1 MEQVIKTYLGIFLM
15 MLLSTV
21 GIGIV
26 AAEAQIC
33 QARNFKSDVV
43 VELENS
49 NYNREVINACIKQAD
64 ELGYQLQ
71 VNLYED
77 SGAVTVCENGNVPPV
92 EKEVTMAEVI
102 LHYAYRMGPFHSKT
116 EHSIRGFGSR
126 FMRKIMEDYGQAI
139 IYAVLGSGC
148 IGVLWY
154 LLGYVR

>member
-26 AAEAQIC
+26 AAEVQIC

-49 NYNREVINACIKQAD
+49 NYNREVINGGMKQAD
-64 ELGYQLQ
+64 ELGLQLQ

-77 SGAVTVCENGNVPPV
+77 SGNIIVCENGNVPFL
-92 EKEVTMAEVI
+92 EKNVTMAEVV
-102 LHYAYRMGPFHSKT
+102 LHYGYRMGPFHGKT
-116 EHSIRGFGSR
+116 EHSIRGFGR
-126 FMRKIMEDYGQAI
+126 
-139 IYAVLGSGC
+139 
-148 IGVLWY
+148 
-154 LLGYVR
+154 

>member
-64 ELGYQLQ
+64 ELRKDG
-71 VNLYED
+71 NK
-77 SGAVTVCENGNVPPV
+77 VCMIRKNE
-92 EKEVTMAEVI
+92 A
-102 LHYAYRMGPFHSKT
+102 KT
-116 EHSIRGFGSR
+116 EAQY
-126 FMRKIMEDYGQAI
+126 EE
-139 IYAVLGSGC
+139 YAAASQLSDIVY
-148 IGVLWY
+148 I
-154 LLGYVR
+154 

>member
-33 QARNFKSDVV
+33 QSRNFKSDVV

-77 SGAVTVCENGNVPPV
+77 SGAITVCENGNVPPV

-102 LHYAYRMGPFHSKT
+102 LHYAYRM
-116 EHSIRGFGSR
+116 
-126 FMRKIMEDYGQAI
+126 
-139 IYAVLGSGC
+139 
-148 IGVLWY
+148 
-154 LLGYVR
+154 

>member
-64 ELGYQLQ
+64 ELGYQL
-71 VNLYED
+71 
-77 SGAVTVCENGNVPPV
+77 T
-92 EKEVTMAEVI
+92 T
-102 LHYAYRMGPFHSKT
+102 
-116 EHSIRGFGSR
+116 
-126 FMRKIMEDYGQAI
+126 YGGERQPLLPRYNQPNKQA
-139 IYAVLGSGC
+139 
-148 IGVLWY
+148 
-154 LLGYVR
+154 

>member
-77 SGAVTVCENGNVPPV
+77 SGDITVCENGNVPPV

-116 EHSIRGFGSR
+116 EHSIR
-126 FMRKIMEDYGQAI
+126 
-139 IYAVLGSGC
+139 
-148 IGVLWY
+148 
-154 LLGYVR
+154 

>member
-49 NYNREVINACIKQAD
+49 NYNRESRLMNWAISCRLIYMRIP
-64 ELGYQLQ
+64 EL
-71 VNLYED
+71 
-77 SGAVTVCENGNVPPV
+77 
-92 EKEVTMAEVI
+92 
-102 LHYAYRMGPFHSKT
+102 
-116 EHSIRGFGSR
+116 
-126 FMRKIMEDYGQAI
+126 
-139 IYAVLGSGC
+139 
-148 IGVLWY
+148 
-154 LLGYVR
+154 

>member
-92 EKEVTMAEVI
+92 EKEVAMAEVI

-116 EHSIRGFGSR
+116 EHSIRGFGR
-126 FMRKIMEDYGQAI
+126 
-139 IYAVLGSGC
+139 
-148 IGVLWY
+148 
-154 LLGYVR
+154 

>member
-49 NYNREVINACIKQAD
+49 NITVPVDYSGVLIVYTHDKLLEAIKQAD

-77 SGAVTVCENGNVPPV
+77 SGAITVCENGNVPPV

-116 EHSIRGFGSR
+116 EHSIRGFGR
-126 FMRKIMEDYGQAI
+126 
-139 IYAVLGSGC
+139 
-148 IGVLWY
+148 
-154 LLGYVR
+154 

>member
-64 ELGYQLQ
+64 ELGLS
-71 VNLYED
+71 LIHISEPTRR
-77 SGAVTVCENGNVPPV
+77 S
-92 EKEVTMAEVI
+92 
-102 LHYAYRMGPFHSKT
+102 
-116 EHSIRGFGSR
+116 
-126 FMRKIMEDYGQAI
+126 
-139 IYAVLGSGC
+139 
-148 IGVLWY
+148 
-154 LLGYVR
+154 

>member
-49 NYNREVINACIKQAD
+49 NYNREVINACI
-64 ELGYQLQ
+64 
-71 VNLYED
+71 
-77 SGAVTVCENGNVPPV
+77 GNHGGGDIALRIPDG
-92 EKEVTMAEVI
+92 TI
-102 LHYAYRMGPFHSKT
+102 S
-116 EHSIRGFGSR
+116 
-126 FMRKIMEDYGQAI
+126 Q
-139 IYAVLGSGC
+139 
-148 IGVLWY
+148 
-154 LLGYVR
+154 